1 MGCMKRNGR
10 SAVSKTRGLAR
21 VSRAVD
27 LDGGCEE
34 IERSDILNNCGN
46 DTINVQEST
55 KLNKE
60 RGAILSYCS
69 NRCISCGLRGMFNG
83 MVKGMLRR
91 VRSQGLRPTAREYRA
106 KCM

>member
-1 MGCMKRNGR
+1 VYEKLGED
-10 SAVSKTRGLAR
+10 

-34 IERSDILNNCGN
+34 IERSAILNNCGN
-46 DTINVQEST
+46 DTIKVQEST

-60 RGAILSYCS
+60 RGVILSYCS
-69 NRCISCGLRGMFNG
+69 NRCIACGLRGMFNG

-91 VRSQGLRPTAREYRA
+91 VWSQGLWLTHPLSGWRFLIR
-106 KCM
+106 MV